1 MNNASIA
8 PGKFIEVSYI
18 LREANSEAEE
28 LEICPADEPFGFM
41 AGEEQVLPAF
51 EAALIG
57 LRPGD
62 SFDFK
67 LSVEDAYGEE
77 DEEAYVEVPKSAFI
91 VDGELDESVL
101 EVGEVVPMQTEDGDE
116 VIVGSGEKAGARLKG
131 ATISKRHA
139 KLTRSDKGVVH
150 VIGLGSRFGTLV
162 AGTELKKGKKM
173 QLFKQTKLTFGAET
187 WTFSWGD
194 RGDMIAPVESAKK
207 AKVTKSK
214 KPRRRVKKR
223 R

>member
-1 MNNASIA
+1 MGSI
-8 PGKFIEVSYI
+8 VR
-18 LREANSEAEE
+18 L
-28 LEICPADEPFGFM
+28 
-41 AGEEQVLPAF
+41 
-51 EAALIG
+51 AALGVCIVLLPCLASAKPWG
-57 LRPGD
+57 FLLSPDGKT
-62 SFDFK
+62 K
-67 LSVEDAYGEE
+67 LA
-77 DEEAYVEVPKSAFI
+77 
-91 VDGELDESVL
+91 L
-101 EVGEVVPMQTEDGDE
+101 DGDE

-150 VIGLGSRFGTLV
+150 VVGLGSRFGTLV